1 MSSVQFRVATRK
13 DLSTMVEWAAAEGWN
28 PGLDDVDAFFAADPE
43 GFFVAERDGAA
54 AACISVVN
62 HSDDFAFL
70 GFYICRPDLRGQ
82 GIGFGLWQHALTHA
96 GARTVGLDG
105 VADQEANYA
114 RSGFVRTGA
123 SVRMEGG
130 LQPVPHPQVR
140 VVDPADRATLLA
152 MDRAANGVNR
162 AAFASVWF
170 DGSDNRQTFVLTDGA
185 KVIGF
190 ATLRRCQQGVKAGPV
205 VAPDAQTALA
215 ILRGGLATLPETPVI
230 IDVPSENRALLDALG
245 AQGFVE
251 TFATARM
258 YRGPTPER
266 SAALQA
272 IATMELG

>member
-1 MSSVQFRVATRK
+1 MSSVQIRVATRK

-28 PGLDDVDAFFAADPE
+28 PGLDDADAFFAADPA
-43 GFFVAERDGAA
+43 GFFVAERDGVT

-82 GIGFGLWQHALTHA
+82 GIGFDLWKHALIHA
-96 GARTVGLDG
+96 GGRTVGLDG

-123 SVRMEGG
+123 SVRMEGS
-130 LQPVPHPQVR
+130 LQPVSHPQLR
-140 VVDPADRATLLA
+140 VADPADRATLLA
-152 MDRAANGVNR
+152 MDRAANGVDR
-162 AAFASVWF
+162 TAFASVWF
-170 DGSDNRQTFVLTDGA
+170 DGTENRQTFVLADGL
-185 KVIGF
+185 KIIGF
-190 ATLRRCQQGVKAGPV
+190 ATLRRCQRGIKAGPV
-205 VAPDAQTALA
+205 VAPDVQSALA
-215 ILRGGLATLPETPVI
+215 ILRGGLVTLPETPVI

-245 AQGFVE
+245 ALGFVE

-258 YRGPTPER
+258 YRGPAPER